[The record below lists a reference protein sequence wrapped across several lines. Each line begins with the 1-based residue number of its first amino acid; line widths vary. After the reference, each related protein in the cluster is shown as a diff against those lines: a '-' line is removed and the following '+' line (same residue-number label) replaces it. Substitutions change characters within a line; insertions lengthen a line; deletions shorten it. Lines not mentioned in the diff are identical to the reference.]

1 MKKYQEKFIK
11 VLIIISAFVSIFV
24 LPAILVNKANAQT
37 VVIPQTYSTGD
48 IIYASGTK
56 LLSKLGIGASG
67 ECLKV
72 NGSGLPEWDTCG
84 GGGTWGS
91 ITGTLSD
98 QTDLQ
103 TALDGKLGTSL
114 LSGRLFVGNASN
126 VATGVAMSGDAT
138 INNSGSLT
146 VANDAITFAKM
157 QNIGADKL
165 LGRTGSSGDITEITV
180 GTGLSFS
187 ASTLASTSASDGSEG
202 YVQYANGIGGFYS
215 DPSFNYDQPS
225 TTLSVNN
232 IAISTLNGST
242 PVTGLGMPNEM
253 VIWDPS
259 GVEVTSTNNITL
271 NSGALESLDANFLFV
286 NKDDTTKKAYFDLG
300 DITTG
305 TTRIKLL
312 QDTNGTL
319 AELGNKLSAFAS
331 TTSAELASVL
341 FDETGTDKVVYSDT
355 PTFTTRINVPDIRA
369 NGSGGFLL
377 EASSGTD
384 IGQLGSGNTANV
396 TWYGSHN
403 FDALT
408 ANKVAVLGA
417 SKTLSSDT
425 GSDLTVS
432 SGAISVVSASTT
444 TAGKVELAI
453 DSEVNT
459 GTSTSLAV
467 TPDALAGSYA
477 GSKELIVN
485 VLERSYTV
493 TTGDRKA
500 CVTIPSTMNGM
511 NIVEVGANVYTTST
525 SGTPTIQIARGRQ
538 SSATSAHSF
547 VDVLST
553 RITIDANE
561 YDSKDATTA
570 PVINT
575 ANDDLATGDLICG
588 DIDVTGTGT
597 KGLSFR
603 VVARLP

>member
-1 MKKYQEKFIK
+1 MKKI
-11 VLIIISAFVSIFV
+11 LSIIAIIATL
-24 LPAILVNKANAQT
+24 LPSVTFAQT
-37 VVIPQTYSTGD
+37 IFPNRGGTGITSYTAGD
-48 IIYASGTK
+48 LIYASSGSQF
-56 LLSKLGIGASG
+56 SKLGIGDPG

-72 NGSGLPEWDTCG
+72 GVGVPYWDTCG

-103 TALDGKLGTSL
+103 NALNSKLGTSL
-114 LSGRLFVGNASN
+114 LSGRIFVGNASN
-126 VATGVAMSGDAT
+126 VATGVALSGDAT

-146 VANDAITFAKM
+146 VANDAITFGKI
-157 QNIGADKL
+157 QNISADKL

-225 TTLSVNN
+225 TTLNVNN

-242 PVTGLGMPNEM
+242 PVTGLGNANE
-253 VIWDPS
+253 VALWDAGGS
-259 GVEVTSTNNITL
+259 ELTS
-271 NSGALESLDANFLFV
+271 NSSLYVNGLSQLEAIDSNFLLT
-286 NKDDTTKKAYFDLG
+286 NKDEPTKQVYFDLG
-300 DITTG
+300 DISALTI
-305 TTRIKLL
+305 RQKLF

-331 TTSAELASVL
+331 TTSAELAGVIS
-341 FDETGTDKVVYSDT
+341 DETGTGALVFADT

-369 NGSGGFLL
+369 TSSGGFLL
-377 EASSGTD
+377 EASNGTD
-384 IGQLGSGNTANV
+384 IGLLGAGNTANV
-396 TWYGSHN
+396 TWYGSHI
-403 FDALT
+403 FDTLT
-408 ANKVAVLGA
+408 ASKVAILGGT
-417 SKTLSSDT
+417 KNLISDT

-432 SGAISVVSASTT
+432 GTAVSVVSASTT

-459 GTSTSLAV
+459 GTSTTLAV

-477 GSKELIVN
+477 GSKELVVN
-485 VLERSYTV
+485 VLERNYTV

-511 NIVEVGANVYTTST
+511 NIVEVGANVYTTSS

-538 SSATSAHSF
+538 ASATSAHSF

-553 RITIDANE
+553 RITIDATE

-575 ANDDLATGDLICG
+575 SNDDLATGDLICG